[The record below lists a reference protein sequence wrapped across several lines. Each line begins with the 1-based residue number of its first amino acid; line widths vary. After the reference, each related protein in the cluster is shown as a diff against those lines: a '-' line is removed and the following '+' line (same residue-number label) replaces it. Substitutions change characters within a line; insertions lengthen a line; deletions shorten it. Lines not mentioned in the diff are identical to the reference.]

1 MLFSSPEF
9 FVFFIVYL
17 TIHLL
22 IPVRFRLYL
31 IIAGS
36 AFFYGWWNPVFI
48 GLPFVLSAIAYFAGR
63 AVAAKPVGGDRRSA
77 LFTGLVLLFAPLAL
91 IKYTNFVYLGVV
103 GMFIPVDAPILEIG
117 LPPGISF
124 ITFTLAAYVIDVY
137 RGDFVPLRRPASLV
151 GYVLFFPHL
160 IAGPILRPRELIPQL
175 VANRPALSAKFKLG
189 LVIFAIGLVKKVIFA
204 DQLAAAVDPIY
215 APGGAADGWA
225 ALLALYGFSLQIY
238 CDFSGYTD
246 MAIGLAYMLRVR
258 LPTNF
263 RTPYLAASP
272 IEFWRRWHITL
283 SHWLRDYLYF
293 PLGGGRGGSLLRAR
307 NLMITM
313 ILGGLWHGANW
324 TFMVW
329 GAVHGVALVVAH
341 CVRNFNVVAVIT
353 RPIAI
358 ALTFHFVAFAWIFFR
373 APDMATAWRVISG
386 IGNLDFG
393 SFIAFAR
400 VHIFEIGLLLLFFL
414 THRFDRQE
422 LYRLWVKRVPTAIL
436 IPAIVLAF
444 ILTVTVSQGSSAKF
458 IYFDF

>member
-9 FVFFIVYL
+9 FVFFVVYL

-22 IPVRFRLYL
+22 VPARLRLYL

-48 GLPFVLSAIAYFAGR
+48 GLPFALSAIAYFAGR
-63 AVAAKPVGGDRRSA
+63 AVAAKSAGRQRRSA
-77 LFTGLVLLFAPLAL
+77 LFAGLVVLFAPLAL
-91 IKYTNFVYLGVV
+91 IKYTNFVYLGIV
-103 GMFIPVDAPILEIG
+103 GLFVPLEAPILEIG

-137 RGDFVPLRRPASLV
+137 RGDFAPSRRPASLV

-175 VANRPALSAKFKLG
+175 VANRPAQGARFKLG
-189 LVIFAIGLVKKVIFA
+189 LVIFAIGLVKKVVFA

-215 APGGAADGWA
+215 APGGAADGWSA
-225 ALLALYGFSLQIY
+225 VLALYGFSLQIY

-246 MAIGLAYMLRVR
+246 MAVGLAYMLRVR

-293 PLGGGRGGSLLRAR
+293 PLGGGRGGLLFKAR

-313 ILGGLWHGANW
+313 VLGGLWHGASW
-324 TFMVW
+324 TFVVW
-329 GAVHGVALVVAH
+329 GAIHGFALVAAHGVRSLN
-341 CVRNFNVVAVIT
+341 VRLAIP

-358 ALTFHFVAFAWIFFR
+358 ALTFHFVAFGWVFFR
-373 APDMATAWRVISG
+373 APDMATAWRVIAG
-386 IGNLDFG
+386 IGDLDFG
-393 SFIAFAR
+393 TFAAFAR
-400 VHIFEIGLLLLFFL
+400 AHAFEIGLLLLFFL
-414 THRFDRQE
+414 THRFDRHE
-422 LYRLWVKRVPTAIL
+422 LYRLWAGRVSTAIL
-436 IPAIVLAF
+436 IPAIVSAFVLA
-444 ILTVTVSQGSSAKF
+444 VTVSQGSSAKF